1 VRLRRET
8 AKREREVAEL
18 TREVANLQRAQE
30 ELQRSEAPYRG
41 VVASLPAA
49 LFAVDPDG
57 VFTLMEGKDLEA
69 LGLEPDQVVGRSIF
83 ETYQHAP
90 QIVENVRVALS
101 GQLLS
106 TVVEVDGKAF
116 ETRYSPWLE
125 NGEFSGVICVAID
138 ITERRLAEEK
148 LREAEARF
156 RTLVEQIPAITYVEE
171 LRARSKVLTYM
182 SPQYEAMLGYSPE
195 EGISHPEHWL
205 EIIHPEDRERVLAED
220 DRTDETLE
228 PFEAEYRMIA
238 KDGRVVWIRDQ
249 AVIVRDEHH
258 RPLLWQ
264 GVMFDVT
271 QRKEAEEALRQ
282 SEELYRT
289 VMEQAAEN
297 IFLVDVETKRILE
310 ANAALHRSLGYALEE
325 LKDMTLYDIVA
336 HDQQS
341 VDRNIRHILAEGRHL
356 IGERRYRRKDGSFV
370 DVEVSASAISYGG
383 GEAMCI
389 VAHDITERKK
399 AEEALRG
406 SEASLAEA
414 QRMAHLGSWE
424 WDVRTGE
431 VWWSDEVFRIHG
443 FEPHAFVPTFE
454 KLLDVVHPEDRK
466 MLSQAVEAALHEDQP
481 YDFEHRIVR
490 PDGEVR
496 VLHRKAEVMR
506 DEGGEPLRMVG
517 AVHDVTERKALEEQ
531 LQHQALHD
539 PLTSLPNR
547 TLFTDRLRQ
556 ALARAKRRGS
566 EVAVLFMDLD
576 NFKVI
581 NDSLGHKMG
590 DRLLIA
596 VSKRVKAVL
605 RPEDTVARL
614 GGDEFIFLL
623 EDTDMKRAIRV
634 AERVSE
640 RLREPFSLG
649 RRRLFIS
656 VSIGIASGNVKGKY
670 AADLLRNADLAMYR
684 AKYSGKARYAVFE
697 EAMKTRALERLELEH
712 GLRRALERDEF
723 RLHYQPQMLL
733 DVSLQQ
739 YLRSMRSRAIVS
751 SRVPRAPRITAVEAL
766 VRWEHPEHGLLPP
779 AEFVSLAEETGLIV
793 PIGELVLEKACR
805 RGNEWQE
812 SLPADRSLAV
822 CVNLSAKQ
830 FREPKLTETVSRVLR
845 ETGLDP
851 TCLHLEITEST
862 AMSDAPATVATL
874 EDLKAL
880 GVRMVIDDFGT
891 GYSSLSYLERFPV
904 DYVKIDRSFVGK
916 VEEDPGA
923 TDLVFGM
930 VSLAHALGIK
940 VIAEGVE
947 TEGQLV
953 RLQRMRCD
961 LAQGIY
967 FSEPLSGEAVGML
980 LETNVHG

>member
-1 VRLRRET
+1 
-8 AKREREVAEL
+8 
-18 TREVANLQRAQE
+18 VANARRTKEVLQRN
-30 ELQRSEAPYRG
+30 EASYRG
-41 VVASLPAA
+41 VVASLPVA
-49 LFAVDPDG
+49 LFAVDPEG
-57 VFTLMEGKDLEA
+57 VFTLSEGNGLEA

-90 QIVENVRVALS
+90 QIVENVRLALS
-101 GQLLS
+101 GQALS

-116 ETRYSPWLE
+116 ETRYSPLQE
-125 NGEFSGVICVAID
+125 NGEFSGVIGVATD
-138 ITERRLAEEK
+138 VTERRLAEEK

-171 LRARSKVLTYM
+171 LRSRGKALTYM
-182 SPQYEAMLGYSPE
+182 SPQYEALLGHSPE
-195 EGISHPEHWL
+195 EGVPHPEHWL
-205 EIIHPEDRERVLAED
+205 EITHPDDRERVLAED
-220 DRTDETLE
+220 ARTDETLE

-238 KDGRVVWIRDQ
+238 KDGRVVWMRDQ
-249 AVIVRDEHH
+249 AMIVRDEQD
-258 RPLLWQ
+258 RPLFWQ
-264 GVMFDVT
+264 GVMLDIT
-271 QRKEAEEALRQ
+271 ERKEAEKALRQ

-289 VMEQAAEN
+289 VLEQAAEN

-310 ANAALHRSLGYALEE
+310 ANAALHRSLGYAPEE

-341 VDRNIRHILAEGRHL
+341 VDRNIRRILAEGHHL

-389 VAHDITERKK
+389 VAHGITERKK
-399 AEEALRG
+399 AEEALRR

-431 VWWSDEVFRIHG
+431 VWWSDETFRIYG
-443 FEPHAFVPTFE
+443 FEPQAFVPTFE
-454 KLLDVVHPEDRK
+454 KLLVAVVHPEDKK
-466 MLSQAVEAALHEDQP
+466 MLSRAVEAALHEDLP

-496 VLHRKAEVMR
+496 VVHRWAEVMR
-506 DEGGEPLRMVG
+506 DESGEPLRMVG

-539 PLTSLPNR
+539 PLTGLPNR
-547 TLFTDRLRQ
+547 ALFTDRLRQ

-590 DRLLIA
+590 DRLLVA
-596 VSKRVKAVL
+596 LSKRVRDLL

-623 EDTDMKRAIRV
+623 EDTDMERAIRV

-649 RRRLFIS
+649 GRRIFVT
-656 VSIGIASGNVKGKY
+656 VSIGITFGSAKGIY

-684 AKYSGKARYAVFE
+684 AKHSGKGRYAIFE
-697 EAMKTRALERLELEH
+697 EAMKTHALERLELEH

-723 RLHYQPQMLL
+723 RLYYQPQMLL
-733 DVSLQQ
+733 DANLQQ
-739 YLRSMRSRAIVS
+739 YLRSVGSRAIVS
-751 SRVPRAPRITAVEAL
+751 PRVPRAPRITAVEAL
-766 VRWEHPEHGLLPP
+766 VRWEHPERSLRLPE
-779 AEFVSLAEETGLIV
+779 EFVSLAEETGLIV
-793 PIGELVLEKACR
+793 PIGEQVLEEACR
-805 RGNEWQE
+805 QAKEWQE
-812 SLPADRSLAV
+812 HLPAAPLLAV

-830 FREPKLTETVSRVLR
+830 FREPELTETVSRVLR
-845 ETGLDP
+845 ETKLDP

-862 AMSDAPATVATL
+862 AMSDAPATVAVL
-874 EDLKAL
+874 EELKAL

-904 DYVKIDRSFVGK
+904 DYVKIDRSFVGR
-916 VEEDPGA
+916 VNEDPGTRA
-923 TDLVFGM
+923 LVSGM
-930 VSLAHALGIK
+930 ISLAHALDIK

-953 RLQRMRCD
+953 RLQGMRCD

-967 FSEPLSGEAVGML
+967 FSEPLPGEAVGTL
-980 LETNVHG
+980 LETNIPG